1 MSEHQTYEFLA
12 LDRPL
17 SLKEQAAL
25 RAISSRAEISATR
38 FFNEYDWG
46 DLKVDPADLMRD
58 YFDAHLYTANWGTV
72 RLMLRLPRGMIQ
84 LKEARRYCAGHL
96 TRAFQTKI
104 HLVLDIHAEVEGED
118 LWDAPPLGTLAR
130 LRDELMKGDFRPLYL
145 AWLLGAQEDE
155 SKLRLAAPDAPPGL
169 AKLSGPQREFADLF
183 HVSRDL
189 LREAAGRSPK
199 TPEAVRTKKDSKP
212 GKPFEGSWRIESASG
227 FDDDDLGMLGP
238 PFLSFKGAGGSFQ
251 LLAVQGELDCR
262 YGKRDEVPCV
272 EWTWA
277 GDDDGTESS
286 GRGFATLSLEGALEG
301 SFFFHLGDELAFRA
315 VRTPSLAAAGT
326 RRRRRAPL
334 R

>member
-1 MSEHQTYEFLA
+1 M
-12 LDRPL
+12 
-17 SLKEQAAL
+17 
-25 RAISSRAEISATR
+25 
-38 FFNEYDWG
+38 
-46 DLKVDPADLMRD
+46 
-58 YFDAHLYTANWGTV
+58 V
-72 RLMLRLPRGMIQ
+72 RLMLRLPRGVIQ

-96 TRAFQTKI
+96 TRAFQTKN

-130 LRDELMKGDFRPLYL
+130 LRNELMKGDFRPLYL
-145 AWLLGAQEDE
+145 AWLLCAQEDE

-169 AKLSGPQREFADLF
+169 AKLSVPQREFADLF

-212 GKPFEGSWRIESASG
+212 GKPLEGSWRIESAPG

-262 YGKRDEVPCV
+262 YSKRDEVLCV

-286 GRGFATLSLEGALEG
+286 GRGVATLSLEGALEG
-301 SFFFHLGDELAFRA
+301 RFFFHLGDELAFRA
-315 VRTPSLAAAGT
+315 VRTPSRADAGT
-326 RRRRRAPL
+326 SRRCRSPTR
-334 R
+334 